1 MTIKRGFPPIS
12 KDNTVLT
19 IVDMQKDFLDDGA
32 PCFIPGGR
40 SVVPATARLLGAFR
54 DAGLP
59 VVHITTVWQ
68 KDGVNMSRFTTS
80 EELMERGLRQ
90 GEPGIEPVDE
100 LTPLA
105 GEYSVHK
112 TRYSGFYGTELEA
125 LLRALGAVH
134 VVVVGVATNYCVRS
148 TVHDAAFRDFLPVV
162 PSDCT
167 TSYTQEEHAQ
177 TLKDIETGF
186 GWVKTSD
193 EILSLIGIKAREREE
208 APL

>member
-19 IVDMQKDFLDDGA
+19 IVDMQRDFLDDGA

-40 SVVPATARLLGAFR
+40 SVVPAAARLLGAFR

-59 VVHITTVWQ
+59 VVHVTTVWQ

-80 EELMERGLRQ
+80 EELMERGLRE

-193 EILSLIGIKAREREE
+193 EILSLLGIEAREREE